1 MNKHGATPKSLVL
14 ALDFLGYVAGA
25 FIYAIGLVCFLKP
38 ANIAPGGVSGI
49 TIILNYIWEWIP
61 LGTANLIINIP
72 LIILAWFYLGK
83 RFTIKTLVALALS
96 SFMTDLVVTPLFPIY
111 AGDRLLGSVFGGVL
125 VGVGL
130 GLIFWRGATTG
141 GTEIVSGLLRLKFP
155 QVSMGKAL
163 MLVDCA
169 VLASSMLVFK
179 NLESGLYG
187 IIALFVISK
196 AIDLIV
202 YGVDQGNMVTVV
214 SDKNPEITKRILEEL
229 DRGVTLLSGK
239 GGYTGQ
245 EREVLIC
252 AVRKSE
258 FARLKSIIREEDH
271 NAFVVTTEAGEI
283 LGQGFKPVNK

>member
-1 MNKHGATPKSLVL
+1 MGKHRTTPKSLTL
-14 ALDFLGYVAGA
+14 TLDILGYVVGT

-49 TIILNYIWEWIP
+49 TIILNYIWEWMP
-61 LGTANLIINIP
+61 LGTTNLVINIP

-83 RFTIKTLVALALS
+83 RFTIKTLCALALGTI
-96 SFMTDLVVTPLFPIY
+96 MTDVVVTPFFPVY

-125 VGVGL
+125 VGLGL

-163 MLVDCA
+163 MFVDCA
-169 VLASSMLVFK
+169 VLGASMLIFK

-196 AIDLIV
+196 VIDVIV

-214 SDKNPEITKRILEEL
+214 SDKTPEITERILHDL
-229 DRGVTLLSGK
+229 DRGVTLLHGK

-245 EREVLIC
+245 EKEVLIC

-258 FARLKSIIREEDH
+258 FAQLKSIIREVDH
-271 NAFVVTTEAGEI
+271 GAFVVTTEAGEI

>member
-1 MNKHGATPKSLVL
+1 MNKHGVTPRTLVL

-25 FIYAIGLVCFLKP
+25 FIYAIGLVCFMKP

-49 TIILNYIWEWIP
+49 SIILNYIWEWMP
-61 LGTANLIINIP
+61 LGTTSLVINIP

-96 SFMTDLVVTPLFPIY
+96 SFMTDAIVTPLFPVY

-141 GTEIVSGLLRLKFP
+141 GTEIVSGLLRLRFP

-169 VLASSMLVFK
+169 VLGASMAVFRD
-179 NLESGLYG
+179 LESGLYG

-196 AIDLIV
+196 VIDVIV

-214 SDKNPEITKRILEEL
+214 SDKTPEITKRILDEL

-245 EREVLIC
+245 EKEVLIC

-258 FARLKSIIREEDH
+258 FAQLKSIIREVDH